1 MDFNNILI
9 TNLRKNFGIS
19 AELQQINATGFDNQ
33 GVRGKTQK
41 LGRQLKTVLKQI
53 KAKER
58 FPNHYPMKVQI

>member
-1 MDFNNILI
+1 MKF
-9 TNLRKNFGIS
+9 TVSANLRKNFGIS
-19 AELQQINATGFDNQ
+19 AELQQINATGFDNS